1 MEERCILGMAS
12 LSVRHLI
19 QPHVNV
25 SVQPEKANLVKVLEE
40 LIHQPGRDPLAI
52 QGEKIW
58 QDTESPQCRIRP

>member
-25 SVQPEKANLVKVLEE
+25 SVQPEKGNVVQRLAAPTLE
-40 LIHQPGRDPLAI
+40 DPLAI
-52 QGEKIW
+52 QGKEIWPDIEK
-58 QDTESPQCRIRP
+58 QCLIQV